1 MTFAPQICECYMKVS
16 DWKEAEDWSKRVSSK
31 ELASAF
37 KLDYDL
43 NQIKA
48 LGWFDAGDLANS
60 REYVEKQSDPRH
72 ASRDPEVYPL
82 WDPGQLLRTSHLLLL
97 KAVTFQ
103 AGDEGSGSDD
113 NSVTSEGDYG
123 PK

>member
-1 MTFAPQICECYMKVS
+1 MKVS
-16 DWKEAEDWSKRVSSK
+16 DWKEAEDWSRRVSSMRSQYSDHSK
-31 ELASAF
+31 ELTAAF
-37 KLDYDL
+37 KLDFDL

-48 LGWFDAGDLANS
+48 LGWFDAGDLASS
-60 REYVEKQSDPRH
+60 REYVERQADPRH
-72 ASRDPEVYPL
+72 ASRDPEVFPL

-113 NSVTSEGDYG
+113 NSVTSEGDYS

>member
-1 MTFAPQICECYMKVS
+1 MS
-16 DWKEAEDWSKRVSSK
+16 NWKEAEDWHRQVSSMRSQSADFSP
-31 ELASAF
+31 ELSSSF
-37 KLDYDL
+37 TLNYDI

-48 LGWFDAGDLANS
+48 LGWFDAGDLAGA
-60 REYVEKQSDPRH
+60 REFVERQADPRH
-72 ASRDPEVYPL
+72 ASRDPEVFPL
-82 WDPGQLLRTSHLLLL
+82 WDPGQLLKTSHLLLL

-113 NSVTSEGDYG
+113 ASITSEGDYG

>member
-1 MTFAPQICECYMKVS
+1 MKVS
-16 DWKEAEDWSKRVSSK
+16 EWKEAEDWHRRVTSMRSQTSEHSP
-31 ELASAF
+31 ELSNAY
-37 KLDYDL
+37 KLQYDL

-48 LGWFDAGDLANS
+48 LSSFSTGDLSSARESVERQSTDS
-60 REYVEKQSDPRH
+60 RHS
-72 ASRDPEVYPL
+72 SRDPEVFPL
-82 WDPGQLLRTSHLLLL
+82 WSPGQLLKTSHLLLL

-113 NSVTSEGDYG
+113 ASITSEGDYG

>member
-1 MTFAPQICECYMKVS
+1 MKVS
-16 DWKEAEDWSKRVSSK
+16 EWKEAEEWNNRVSAMQTQYSNR
-31 ELASAF
+31 STDVSNTF
-37 KLDYDL
+37 KFKYDL

-48 LGWFDAGDLANS
+48 LSCFDSGDLAGA
-60 REYVEKQSDPRH
+60 REYVEHQSDSRH
-72 ASRDPEVYPL
+72 ASRDPEVFPL
-82 WDPGQLLRTSHLLLL
+82 WDPGQLLRTSQLLLL

-113 NSVTSEGDYG
+113 ASVTSEGDYG